1 MTGHFLVI
9 CQFWQDTVSQLFTQF
24 DTPLVEGVDIQNNP
38 LGEDFVF
45 IQGNQRPKLNGVIS
59 RSKMELVG
67 RLPSKT
73 LNGAT
78 CATCSGFYPP
88 PQTRFN
94 VFQGF
99 TESQC
104 FCLCKEV
111 RQQLRVVIA

>member
-67 RLPSKT
+67 RLPSNFERRYVRDLFRVLPAAANSASTSSRDLPKA
-73 LNGAT
+73 NASV
-78 CATCSGFYPP
+78 CAKKLDNSF
-88 PQTRFN
+88 
-94 VFQGF
+94 
-99 TESQC
+99 
-104 FCLCKEV
+104 
-111 RQQLRVVIA
+111 AW